1 MKKIWQHPESK
12 AGKNYWRSL
21 GELAETP
28 DFQAWLE
35 REFPQGAAEWNESG
49 ENGFSR
55 RNFLRLMGASMAL
68 AGLGLSGCRRPEAH
82 LVPFTKTP
90 EWLVPGRYL
99 HYSTAMPRR
108 GGAMPLQVKT
118 YNGRPIKIEG
128 NPLHACSLGKT
139 DSFAQASILDLYDPD
154 RSRSFLKE
162 GKPVDRETFDK
173 ALEQLRQSWAGGEE
187 RKLAFLV
194 DETCCPTRERFRSEV
209 FPDAIWCIY
218 EPLLSGHSAEAA
230 SLAFGGG
237 VKVLPRY
244 DKAEVI
250 FSVDCDFLECSEGS
264 LKSIRDFTN
273 GRRVHK
279 PSDKMN
285 RLYMVESHYTVTGGT
300 ADHRLRVPAS
310 HTGAFVL
317 ALAKELV
324 RSGVESGLAELVNA
338 IDNNPETVLGID
350 ENWIR
355 EAARDL
361 IEHRRR
367 CLVVVGD
374 RQPTSVHI
382 LGLAINEA
390 LGNLD
395 NTLSVIEKK
404 QEPGWSITELADA
417 IESGSVSTL
426 VIVGG
431 NPVYNAPAD
440 IDWKKLL
447 KKVSTVIRLGQ
458 HEDETSALSQ
468 WHVPQA
474 HYLES
479 WSDALAEDGSYLALQ
494 PMILPLHGGLS
505 DLELMARLG
514 GVPFNDSREL
524 VQETFR
530 NVAKKRWN
538 AFEFEEQWKK
548 FLHDGFL
555 ANSAAK
561 EKRVSFDVMKRCMD
575 FLKRNPVKAEPL
587 EKNRL
592 ELVFM
597 ADRKVDDGRYI
608 NNAWMQEFPDPITK
622 ITWENAALMSPATAK
637 KLGIVNETVKGVM
650 MVDKVRISWAGR
662 FLEVP
667 VLIAPGSCDYSV
679 ALPLGY
685 GQEKT
690 GKIGEGSGF
699 NAYALRVSEAT
710 YFAVGASIKKTGNK
724 HDLALTQEH
733 NVMEGRALVREA
745 PLEYFNKDPKFTDKM
760 GIDAHAPLGPSFYQV
775 PPMNAPHQ
783 WAMSIDLTT
792 CTGCNACVVACQSE
806 NNIPVVGKEQVQRGR
821 EMHWIRID
829 RYFSGEDEVDPQ
841 MMMQPIT
848 CMHCENAPC
857 ETVCPVNA
865 TVHSEEGLNVM
876 AYNRCIGTRYC
887 ANNCPYK
894 VRRFNFFDFNQRPI
908 DELYKGPLAPK
919 GTPEL
924 LKMSKNPNVTV
935 RMRGVMEKCTFC
947 VQRLEMAKI
956 DWKVKNSPSPDVT
969 IPANSV
975 QTACQQACPT
985 DAIVFGNLNNEESR
999 VAALK
1004 KLDHDYGLLEYLNV
1018 KPRVSY
1024 LGRIRNPNMRMPG
1037 AEKIGMTTI
1046 NEMHHH
1052 GHGHSEE
1059 HDEKHETSQQ
1069 EH

>member
-1 MKKIWQHPESK
+1 MKRIWQHPEAEK
-12 AGKNYWRSL
+12 GKTGKNYWRSL
-21 GELAETP
+21 GELSNTP
-28 DFQAWLE
+28 DFRDWLE
-35 REFPQGAAEWNESG
+35 REFPQGAAEWSTDDG
-49 ENGFSR
+49 LSR

-68 AGLGLSGCRRPEAH
+68 AGLGLSACRRPEAH

-90 EWLVPGRYL
+90 EWLIPGKYL

-108 GGAMPLQVKT
+108 NGAMPLQVKS

-128 NPLHACSLGKT
+128 NPLHPYSMGKS
-139 DSFAQASILDLYDPD
+139 DAFAQATILELYDPE
-154 RSRSFLKE
+154 RSRSFLKD
-162 GKPVDRETFDK
+162 GKPIDRKTFDE
-173 ALEQLRQSWAGGEE
+173 ALEQLKQSWSGGAD

-194 DETCCPTRERFRSEV
+194 DETCCPTRERFRSEL
-209 FPDAIWCIY
+209 FPDSIWCVY
-218 EPLLSGHSAEAA
+218 EPLLTGNSSEAA

-237 VKVLPRY
+237 VKVLPHY
-244 DKAEVI
+244 DKADLI
-250 FSVDCDFLECSEGS
+250 FSVDCDFLECHDGN
-264 LKSIRDFTN
+264 LKSIRDFMN
-273 GRRVHK
+273 GRRVRK
-279 PSDKMN
+279 PGDKMN
-285 RLYMVESHYTVTGGT
+285 RLYAVESHYTITGAT
-300 ADHRLRVPAS
+300 ADHRLRLPAS

-324 RSGVESGLAELVNA
+324 RSGVESGLAELVSA
-338 IDNNPETVLGID
+338 IDNNPETVLGVD
-350 ENWIR
+350 KNWIR

-367 CLVVVGD
+367 CLVVIGD

-404 QEPGWSITELADA
+404 QEPGWNITELADA
-417 IESGSVSTL
+417 IGNGSVETL

-431 NPVYNAPAD
+431 NPVYNSPVD

-447 KKVSTVIRLGQ
+447 KKVPTVIRLGM
-458 HEDETSALSQ
+458 HEDETSALSH

-479 WSDALAEDGSYLALQ
+479 WSDAWAEDGSYLSLQ

-505 DLELMARLG
+505 DLELMASLA
-514 GVPFNDSREL
+514 GVSFNDSLEL

-530 NVAKKRWN
+530 GVVKKRWD
-538 AFEFEEQWKK
+538 AFKFEEQWNR

-555 ANSAAK
+555 EDSAAK
-561 EKRVSFDVMKRCMD
+561 VKKISFDVINRCVD
-575 FLKRNPVKAEPL
+575 FLKRNPLRAEPL
-587 EKNRL
+587 AEDRL
-592 ELVFM
+592 ELVFV
-597 ADRKVDDGRYI
+597 ADRRVDDGRFV

-622 ITWENAALMSPATAK
+622 MTWENAALMSPTTAK
-637 KLGIVNETVKGVM
+637 KLGIVNETVKGIM
-650 MVDKVRISWAGR
+650 MVDKVKISWAGR
-662 FLEVP
+662 SIEAP
-667 VLIAPGSCDYSV
+667 VLITPGSCDFSL
-679 ALPLGY
+679 ALPVGY
-685 GQEKT
+685 GREIT

-699 NAYALRVSEAT
+699 NAYALRVSDAA
-710 YFAVGASIKKTGNK
+710 YFAVGASIKKVDGK
-724 HDLALTQEH
+724 YDLALTQEH

-745 PLEYFNKDPKFTDKM
+745 PLEYFNQDPNFTDKM
-760 GIDAHAPLGPSFYQV
+760 GIDAHAPSGPSFYHV

-783 WAMSIDLTT
+783 WGMSIDLTT

-806 NNIPVVGKEQVQRGR
+806 NNIPVVGKDQVQRGR

-829 RYFSGEDEVDPQ
+829 RYFSGEDEEDPQ
-841 MMMQPIT
+841 MMMQPIA
-848 CMHCENAPC
+848 CMQCENAPC

-865 TVHSEEGLNVM
+865 TVHNDEGLNVM

-956 DWKVKNSPSPDVT
+956 DWRAKQGASPDVT

-975 QTACQQACPT
+975 QTACQQACPA
-985 DAIVFGNLNNEESR
+985 DAIVFGNLKDEDSEIAK
-999 VAALK
+999 VKTLK
-1004 KLDHDYGLLEYLNV
+1004 HDYALLEYLNI

-1024 LGRIRNPNMRMPG
+1024 LGRIRNPNPKMPG
-1037 AEKIGMTTI
+1037 ADKIGMTTI

-1052 GHGHSEE
+1052 GHEE
-1059 HDEKHETSQQ
+1059 NDGK